1 MKKKSILLII
11 ALVLYQLP
19 CYWFYKV
26 VNQLPDKDTLVV
38 LDKKPGQQMM
48 TNGYADGTFVKIS
61 KNGKPDRFFVQNP
74 FDAETWKIGQTYI
87 VYSEQKRES
96 TGIFSLITCLFIA
109 AGIVILFPE
118 RLGY

>member
-1 MKKKSILLII
+1 MKKKSLILILL
-11 ALVLYQLP
+11 LVLYQLP

-48 TNGYADGTFVKIS
+48 TNGYADGTFVKIL
-61 KNGKPDRFFVQNP
+61 KNGKTDRFFVQNP

-87 VYSEQKRES
+87 VDSKQKREL
-96 TGIFSLITCLFIA
+96 TGMFYFITCLFIV
-109 AGIVILFPE
+109 AGIVMLFPE
-118 RLGY
+118 RWRY